1 MWNKGKQRSHLG
13 TSRLTIHI
21 GLFFKFQEQLC
32 FLWKLPCRQR
42 QKSIGHGLSV
52 GTFLLIFMIQ
62 SRAVKLA
69 KKKMDL
75 ALAWGE
81 ESKRLGHGCGK
92 AVEEVWWQVFNL
104 Y

>member
-1 MWNKGKQRSHLG
+1 MLFRS
-13 TSRLTIHI
+13 TMANA
-21 GLFFKFQEQLC
+21 FM
-32 FLWKLPCRQR
+32 LPCRQR
-42 QKSIGHGLSV
+42 QKSIGHGLSM

-69 KKKMDL
+69 KKMGL
-75 ALAWGE
+75 ALAWGK